1 MAAEG
6 MMRAPSRIEAPSLP
20 SFAEAARLW
29 LVVGLLSFGGAPGQ
43 IAMMHRMV
51 VEERRWVGERRY
63 LNALNYCTLLPGP
76 EAQQLATYLGWLM
89 HGVAG
94 GIVAGALFVLPG
106 AALMAVLAAIYG
118 LYGQVTLVEALFFGL
133 KGAVLAIIAEA
144 LWRIGRRALHGPV
157 AVVLAVVAFLALF
170 ALGLPFP
177 LVVLGAGAIGLAA
190 GLAGVAWFA
199 QMGHGK
205 GAAGPPVGAI
215 DRLLDD
221 PAAAGLRASRAVAAR
236 RAGIVTLAVWLAVVG
251 GFALAGG
258 VFGDIALFFAKM
270 AVVTFGGAYAV
281 LAWVAQDAVHLHGW
295 ISAGEMVDGLALAET
310 TPGPTI
316 LVLQFVAHLAAFR
329 EAGLWAGVA
338 GGALSVL
345 VTFAPSFAWIFLGGP
360 SVERIAARRE
370 LASALAAIT
379 AAVVG
384 VVANLALT
392 VGLSVL
398 FGAVARWQAGPVS
411 LPVPVPSSVDPL
423 ALIVAAA
430 GFAALFVLHLG
441 LFRTLGICA
450 ALGLVLRL
458 AA

>member
-1 MAAEG
+1 MAAG
-6 MMRAPSRIEAPSLP
+6 TMTRTEAPALP
-20 SFAEAARLW
+20 SFAQAARLW
-29 LVVGLLSFGGAPGQ
+29 LVVGLLSFGGAAGQ
-43 IAMMHRMV
+43 IAMMHRLV
-51 VEERRWVGERRY
+51 VDERRWVGERRY

-94 GIVAGALFVLPG
+94 GLVAGVLFVLPG

-118 LYGQVTLVEALFFGL
+118 FYGQVTLVEALFFGL
-133 KGAVLAIIAEA
+133 RGAVLAIIAEA
-144 LWRIGRRALHGPV
+144 LWRIARRALHGPV
-157 AVVLAVVAFLALF
+157 AVALAVAAFVALF
-170 ALGLPFP
+170 ALHVPFP

-190 GLAGVAWFA
+190 GLSGRAWFA
-199 QMGHGK
+199 GAGHA
-205 GAAGPPVGAI
+205 AAGAGPAVGAI

-221 PAAAGLRASRAVAAR
+221 PASAAMQRARAAAAR
-236 RAGIVTLAVWLAVVG
+236 RAGAVALAVWLATVG
-251 GFALAGG
+251 AFAVSGG
-258 VFGDIALFFAKM
+258 VLADIALFFARM

-281 LAWVAQDAVHLHGW
+281 LAWVAQDAVDLYGW
-295 ISAGEMVDGLALAET
+295 ISPGEMVDGLALAET

-329 EAGLWAGVA
+329 EAGLWAGLA
-338 GGALSVL
+338 GGALCL
-345 VTFAPSFAWIFLGGP
+345 FVTFAPSFAWIFLGGP

-384 VVANLALT
+384 VIANLAL
-392 VGLSVL
+392 VVAVPVL
-398 FGAVARWQAGPVS
+398 FGEVGRVQAGPVGLPAPVLAS
-411 LPVPVPSSVDPL
+411 LDPS
-423 ALIVAAA
+423 AAIVAAV
-430 GFAALFVLHLG
+430 GFAG
-441 LFRTLGICA
+441 LFAFRLGMVRTLAICA

>member
-6 MMRAPSRIEAPSLP
+6 VTRTETPTLP
-20 SFAEAARLW
+20 SFAEASRLW
-29 LVVGLLSFGGAPGQ
+29 LIVGLLSFGGAAGQ
-43 IAMMHRMV
+43 IAMMYRMV
-51 VEERRWVGERRY
+51 VDERRWVGERRY

-106 AALMAVLAAIYG
+106 AALMALLAAIYG

-144 LWRIGRRALHGPV
+144 LWKIARRALHGP
-157 AVVLAVVAFLALF
+157 AAAALAVAAFLALF
-170 ALGLPFP
+170 ALHVPFP
-177 LVVLGAGAIGLAA
+177 LVVLGAGLIGLGA
-190 GLAGVAWFA
+190 GLAGLSWFSGA
-199 QMGHGK
+199 GHSRTG
-205 GAAGPPVGAI
+205 AGPAVGAI

-221 PAAAGLRASRAVAAR
+221 PASTAMQRARAVTAR
-236 RAGIVTLAVWLAVVG
+236 RAGLIALAVWGATVAA
-251 GFALAGG
+251 FALVGG
-258 VFGDIALFFAKM
+258 VFGDIALFFASM
-270 AVVTFGGAYAV
+270 ALLTFGGAYAV
-281 LAWVAQDAVHLHGW
+281 LAWVAQDAVHLYGW
-295 ISAGEMVDGLALAET
+295 ISSREMVDGLALAET

-329 EAGLWAGVA
+329 HLGLWAGVA
-338 GGALSVL
+338 GGALCVF

-384 VVANLALT
+384 VIANLAL
-392 VGLSVL
+392 VVAVPVL
-398 FGAVARWQAGPVS
+398 FGEVGRWQAGPVS
-411 LPVPVPSSVDPL
+411 LPAPALASLDPL
-423 ALIVAAA
+423 AAIVAAA
-430 GFAALFVLHLG
+430 GFTGLFGLHLG
-441 LFRTLGICA
+441 LFRTLALCT
-450 ALGLVLRL
+450 ALGLALRL
-458 AA
+458 IG

>member
-1 MAAEG
+1 MAAQG
-6 MMRAPSRIEAPSLP
+6 MTRAAAPALP
-20 SFAEAARLW
+20 SFAEASRLW
-29 LVVGLLSFGGAPGQ
+29 LVVGLLSFGGAAGQ

-51 VEERRWVGERRY
+51 VDDRRWVGERRY
-63 LNALNYCTLLPGP
+63 LNALNFCTLLPGP

-94 GIVAGALFVLPG
+94 GLVAGALFVLPG
-106 AALMAVLAAIYG
+106 AVLMALLAAIYG

-157 AVVLAVVAFLALF
+157 AVALAVAAFVALF
-170 ALGLPFP
+170 ALRLPFP

-190 GLAGVAWFA
+190 GLAGLPWFA
-199 QMGHGK
+199 GVAHGK
-205 GAAGPPVGAI
+205 AGAGPAVGAV

-221 PAAAGLRASRAVAAR
+221 PASAELRRARATTAR
-236 RAGIVTLAVWLAVVG
+236 RAGIA
-251 GFALAGG
+251 ALALWLGVVAAVAATGG
-258 VFGDIALFFAKM
+258 VFGNIALFFAKM

-281 LAWVAQDAVHLHGW
+281 LAWVAQDAVHLYGW
-295 ISAGEMVDGLALAET
+295 ITPGEMVDGLALAET

-329 EAGLWAGVA
+329 DSGLWAGVA
-338 GGALSVL
+338 GGALCVF

-384 VVANLALT
+384 VVANLAL
-392 VGLSVL
+392 VVALPVL
-398 FGAVARWQAGPVS
+398 FGAVGRWQAGPVS
-411 LPVPVPSSVDPL
+411 LPVPVPSSVDPR
-423 ALIVAAA
+423 AVIVAAA
-430 GFAALFVLHLG
+430 GFAGLFVFHQG
-441 LFRTLGICA
+441 LFRTLGLCA
-450 ALGLVLRL
+450 ALGLALRL
-458 AA
+458 LV

>member
-1 MAAEG
+1 MPAE
-6 MMRAPSRIEAPSLP
+6 RATWPPPALP

-29 LVVGLLSFGGAPGQ
+29 LIVGLLSFGGAPGQ

-63 LNALNYCTLLPGP
+63 LNALNCCTLLPGP

-94 GIVAGALFVLPG
+94 GLVAGVLFVLPG

-118 LYGQVTLVEALFFGL
+118 LHGQVTPIAALFFGL
-133 KGAVLAIIAEA
+133 RGAVLAIIAGA
-144 LWRIGRRALHGPV
+144 LWTIGRRALHGPV
-157 AVVLAVVAFLALF
+157 AVALAVAAFLALF
-170 ALGLPFP
+170 ALHVPFP
-177 LVVLGAGAIGLAA
+177 LVVLGAGATGLSA
-190 GLAGVAWFA
+190 GLAGWPWFTGA
-199 QMGHGK
+199 GHGK
-205 GAAGPPVGAI
+205 AGSGPASGAI

-221 PAAAGLRASRAVAAR
+221 PGSAAMQRARAVTAR
-236 RAGIVTLAVWLAVVG
+236 RAGLVALAVWLATVG
-251 GFALAGG
+251 AFALAGG
-258 VFGDIALFFAKM
+258 EFADIALFFAKM

-281 LAWVAQDAVHLHGW
+281 LAWVAQDAVHLYGW
-295 ISAGEMVDGLALAET
+295 ITPGEMLDGLALAET

-338 GGALSVL
+338 GGAVSVF

-384 VVANLALT
+384 VIANLAL
-392 VGLSVL
+392 VVAVPVL
-398 FGAVARWQAGPVS
+398 FGDVGRWQAGPVDLPLPALSS
-411 LPVPVPSSVDPL
+411 LD
-423 ALIVAAA
+423 ARAAIVAAV
-430 GFAALFVLHLG
+430 GFAGLFVFHLG
-441 LFRTLGICA
+441 LFRTLGLCA
-450 ALGLVLRL
+450 ALGLALRL
-458 AA
+458 GI